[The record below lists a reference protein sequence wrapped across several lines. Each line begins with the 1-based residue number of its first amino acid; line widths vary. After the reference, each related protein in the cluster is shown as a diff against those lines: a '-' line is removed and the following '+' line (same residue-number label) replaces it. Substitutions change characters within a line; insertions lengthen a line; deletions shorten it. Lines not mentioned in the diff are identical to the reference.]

1 MSGPSPTWLSSTPT
15 RWPHLPPTKIPA
27 APPSV
32 SNTSSSVGN
41 SPFGTGGAPIACPAV
56 PSERTR
62 GPVSADDDGTS
73 QDRITETDR
82 AVPGRQGTA
91 ALTTCPGKE
100 RELDPGL
107 SGDLDDSALAGL
119 QSSATAVFDHLLVP
133 GLERDTDSLDPLL
146 LVRQPGDRSGDGGG
160 HGGKVRR
167 ANRHRVPLFR
177 RTRAG
182 TADPSEYAVD
192 HSVSFS
198 YRIIEKVG
206 STDGVSAD
214 FCLLSLPVS

>member
-91 ALTTCPGKE
+91 ALTTRSEERRVGKE
-100 RELDPGL
+100 
-107 SGDLDDSALAGL
+107 
-119 QSSATAVFDHLLVP
+119 
-133 GLERDTDSLDPLL
+133 
-146 LVRQPGDRSGDGGG
+146 
-160 HGGKVRR
+160 
-167 ANRHRVPLFR
+167 
-177 RTRAG
+177 G
-182 TADPSEYAVD
+182 TGESTSEA
-192 HSVSFS
+192 
-198 YRIIEKVG
+198 
-206 STDGVSAD
+206 
-214 FCLLSLPVS
+214 